1 MLNFSC
7 VVDMWPSYV
16 NLLSEIAV
24 GDDNTG
30 NGDTAVNSINQS
42 ICHISLVSSFTVTVF
57 FIAAQ
62 QL

>member
-1 MLNFSC
+1 MFSC

-24 GDDNTG
+24 GDNTG
-30 NGDTAVNSINQS
+30 NGDTAVNIIKQS
-42 ICHISLVSSFTVTVF
+42 ICHISHVSSFTVTVF